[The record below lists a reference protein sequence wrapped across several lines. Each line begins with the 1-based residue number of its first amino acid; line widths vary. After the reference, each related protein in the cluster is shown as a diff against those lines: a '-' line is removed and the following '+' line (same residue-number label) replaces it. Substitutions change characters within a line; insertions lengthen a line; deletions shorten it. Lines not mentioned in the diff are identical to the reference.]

1 MSFAVRIRPS
11 SLLLLALAGCDGGPS
26 GPSTPVGNL
35 RVTVLGLPSGT
46 AASVTVSG
54 PNGFTQSLAGTQT
67 FPQITPGSYTVSA
80 ASVTANSREYIPS
93 PASQTVVVPAGTGF
107 VNANVFYAAQTGALA
122 ITITGLGSASMAAVT
137 VTGPGYTQDVPA
149 STILVD
155 LDPGSYTVTARD
167 TVALGGTPHT
177 ASPASQTVSVVLHDT
192 ATANVVYSPPPADG
206 TPVNLRVA
214 DLYLTQSTQTLNDS
228 IPLVKD
234 RDGYLRVFVVADRT
248 NITAAAVRVRFFD
261 GLVPVDS
268 VTVAAGPSVP
278 TAVDE
283 SSLSYS
289 WNVPVPGSLIQPN
302 LSIQADVDPAGLVIE
317 PDETDNFYPATPLPM
332 DVRTVPP
339 VDVTFVPVIQM
350 GMPPARQIRGNI
362 TSANQAQFLAL
373 TQKMHPISGINAIIH
388 ADYPTLTSDTLQALN
403 GNQAW
408 ITILGEIDALRIAE
422 SSTRYYYGVVRV
434 SYSSGVAG
442 VAYVSNSTT
451 GGRAALGWD
460 KPLSAGE
467 IAAHELGHN
476 WGRTHSPCGDPSDL
490 DINYP
495 HSDGRIGSYG
505 LDVAAETLIV
515 RTLKDVMG
523 YCEPKWIGD
532 YTYRGVLNYLLAP
545 SPPIMG
551 APVGSAVQPAL
562 LVWGYIRNGQPVLQP
577 AFQLN
582 ARPSLPHRP
591 GPYALTGHAGDGATL
606 FSLSFTPNQ
615 VADGLTDQ
623 QNFAFAVPLPS
634 ARAARLASIRV
645 AGRGRQAVLS
655 TAGPASPPAGVGPEA
670 RRSARG
676 GMVLRWDAGAHPMIM
691 VRDPRTAQVLAFARG
706 GHLELSTFRQE
717 VELIMS
723 NGVQSRIQ
731 RMRVAP

>member
-11 SLLLLALAGCDGGPS
+11 SLLLLVLAGCDGGPS
-26 GPSTPVGNL
+26 GPSTPFGNL

-54 PNGFTQSLAGTQT
+54 PNSFNQSLTGTRT

-80 ASVTANSREYIPS
+80 ASVTANSREYTPN
-93 PASQTVVVPAGTGF
+93 PASQTIVVPAGTGF
-107 VNANVFYAAQTGALA
+107 VNANVFYSAPTGALA
-122 ITITGLGSASMAAVT
+122 INITGLGSGSTAAVT

-177 ASPASQTVSVVLHDT
+177 ASPASQAVTVVLHDT
-192 ATANVVYSPPPADG
+192 VTANVIYSPPPADG

-214 DLYLTQSTQTLNDS
+214 DLYLTQSTQTLSDS

-234 RDGYLRVFVVADRT
+234 RDGYLRVFVVA
-248 NITAAAVRVRFFD
+248 NKSNVTAAAVRVRFFD
-261 GLVPVDS
+261 ALGPVDS
-268 VTVAAGPSVP
+268 VTVATGPPVP
-278 TAVDE
+278 TVIDE

-302 LSIQADVDPAGLVIE
+302 LRIQADVDPAGLVIE
-317 PDETDNFYPATPLPM
+317 TNESDNFYPSTPLPM
-332 DVRTVPP
+332 DVRSVPP

-350 GMPPARQIRGNI
+350 GMPPASQIRGNI
-362 TSANQAQFLAL
+362 TSANQAQFLAP
-373 TQKMHPISGINAIIH
+373 TQKMHPVSGINVMIH
-388 ADYPTLTSDTLQALN
+388 EDYPTATTDTLQALN

-460 KPLSAGE
+460 KPLTAGD

-495 HSDGRIGSYG
+495 HSDGKIGSYG

-515 RTLKDVMG
+515 RTSKDVMG
-523 YCEPKWIGD
+523 YCDPKWTGG
-532 YTYRGVLNYLLAP
+532 YTYRGVLNYLLDP
-545 SPPIMG
+545 SPPIMD
-551 APVGSAVQPAL
+551 AHSSAVQPAL

-591 GPYALTGHAGDGATL
+591 GPYALTGHAGDGTTL
-606 FSLSFTPNQ
+606 FSLSFTPDQ
-615 VADGLTDQ
+615 VADGITDQ

-634 ARAARLASIRV
+634 ARAARLASIRL
-645 AGRGRQAVLS
+645 AGRGRQTVLS
-655 TAGPASPPAGVGPEA
+655 TAGPARPPAGVGAEA

-676 GMVLRWDAGAHPMIM
+676 GMVIRWDAGAHPMIM
-691 VRDPRTAQVLAFARG
+691 VRDPRTAQVLSFARG
-706 GHLELSTFRQE
+706 GTVELSTFRQD
-717 VELIMS
+717 VELNMS
-723 NGVQSRIQ
+723 NGVRSQIQ
-731 RMRVAP
+731 RMRVVP